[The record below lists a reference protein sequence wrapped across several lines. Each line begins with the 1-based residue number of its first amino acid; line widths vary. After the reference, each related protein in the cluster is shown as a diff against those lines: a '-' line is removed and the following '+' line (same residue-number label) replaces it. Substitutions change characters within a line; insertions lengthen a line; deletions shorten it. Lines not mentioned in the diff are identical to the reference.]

1 MVIGGYIHLNGSM
14 YKNVHKCVYFSKRTV
29 NTKQTFMFD
38 TLDILLKVTVQFI
51 YINFSST
58 HQIQYSYFYDQ
69 HSQ

>member
-1 MVIGGYIHLNGSM
+1 MAQCTKIFT
-14 YKNVHKCVYFSKRTV
+14 NVSTSLKELTV

-51 YINFSST
+51 DINFSST
-58 HQIQYSYFYDQ
+58 HQVQYSYFYDQ